1 LWWVVNSKCYHK
13 AIVSAL
19 VTRDIVSGFK
29 KGIRMEI
36 IYTRVL
42 LKTDFRRGKS
52 EMPASRIEIDES
64 RRESEDRRELTDAPS
79 D

>member
-1 LWWVVNSKCYHK
+1 
-13 AIVSAL
+13 
-19 VTRDIVSGFK
+19 
-29 KGIRMEI
+29 MEI

-64 RRESEDRRELTDAPS
+64 RRESEDRRELTDAPR

>member
-1 LWWVVNSKCYHK
+1 MLQKSHC
-13 AIVSAL
+13 ISL
-19 VTRDIVSGFK
+19 VTRDIVSGFE
-29 KGIRMEI
+29 KGVRMEI